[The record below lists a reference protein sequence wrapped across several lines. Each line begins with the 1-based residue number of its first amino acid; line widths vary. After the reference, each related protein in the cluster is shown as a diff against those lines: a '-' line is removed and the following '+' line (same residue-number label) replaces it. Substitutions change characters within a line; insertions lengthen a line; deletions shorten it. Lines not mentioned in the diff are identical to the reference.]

1 MGAAN
6 CCKKPDKIVIE
17 ELKYSTNDNNK
28 FTAVDQDS
36 YPQDTEQYRSNA
48 NVEDENAQMQAVSNK
63 NLYEQEA
70 GSPKIGGAYEVP
82 INVSSP
88 QNYEEGYESNNMG
101 LAQQYENQNI
111 EGRNLDQYEQENQMG
126 YQYVENENMNININ
140 PQMAGNANAYEGN
153 QEEQGIDYD
162 ALVNQMGNEASLKAL
177 RMGNA
182 GLNAA
187 SASASYGI
195 QRSQQA
201 KFNNYNIQQNNI
213 ENAGGLDLNYL
224 SSAQQGGID
233 LKSFNLR
240 EQQGGAKT
248 TVQTSKKVEY
258 NYIGNG
264 GQDIDFKS
272 FPLVEQQGGAKTT
285 VQTSNKEEYNNVG
298 NGGQQTTTTTTTTT
312 TIKKQGAVNNYENL
326 HGIKNSQVSQN
337 EDDLN
342 KYFQQA
348 TSKFASVN
356 TQLNPEERENYYSKV
371 KTQALPNKINI
382 KQLAISAKA
391 PPSQGLDLNNLLQQ
405 EAQTTQ
411 KSTVAS
417 VMPIKTNDDI
427 SKYFKQNIPSKQENI
442 QPVGSVGPQDKKP
455 SKSPEAE
462 SSQEIKITK
471 IEIDPNEELPE
482 TLGSYN
488 INNFK
493 QTTTT
498 VTKTTGNIDMKNLP
512 EGFGLNDL
520 KNMKQTTA
528 TTTTK
533 TSGNVDLKDLPKVL
547 GQNDIK
553 NLKQGTTTITT
564 NTIKKEGGEDF
575 NLNDLNI
582 DLKNYKLDM
591 EDLPET
597 FGSSNIMKIE
607 QTTKTT
613 TTTTTQK
620 EGNINEKEINKAR
633 GPEDIKNIKQETT
646 TTTTKTTGNIDL
658 NDLKIDLKNYKL
670 DMEDLPETFG
680 SSNINNYKQTTTTT
694 TTTTTQKKE
703 GDVNNKESP
712 KEVKQI
718 ITTTTNEGIIDMKD
732 LPEVFGSFD
741 INNFKQTTKTTT
753 KEGQEVDLQ
762 NLPKNVDVNSLKQ
775 TTTTSTKEGLIN
787 TKGLPQ
793 VFDDKDIKNF
803 KQTTTTTTTEG
814 KIDMKDL
821 PQVFGSYDINNFKQT
836 TTTTT
841 TKTSGNGPA
850 IDLKDFGLE
859 KNASL
864 NPPTNSGNFKQTT
877 TTTTTKTTGNGP
889 AIDLK
894 QFGIEQNPSTNPIIG
909 NEDYSKYFQETSKIN
924 SEPIDLKQFGLEQN
938 PSAMSNLEKTT
949 KTTKTTK
956 ITTTSNNGNIDLK
969 QFGIEQN
976 PSVSPITGN
985 EDYSKY
991 FKETSQI
998 ASGPI
1003 DLKQFGLEQNSSS
1016 MSNLKQTTTT
1026 NTTKTTGNGPAIDLK
1041 QFEIEQNPSSN
1052 PITGNE
1058 DYSKY
1063 FQTTQTTT
1071 TKTTEP
1077 VDLKQFGIDVNSLAS
1092 GGQQKT
1098 TKTTV
1103 VTTTGNAGGAAS
1115 SDGLDLGVY
1124 GLNNT
1129 QQKTTTTTTTTK
1141 ITGNTNLNN
1150 LGIPTISAGEYSY
1163 NYGLQNA
1170 SANAISSSGAA
1181 QGTNKMT
1188 TTKVTKTSY
1197 VAPTTQSYS
1206 YNYNYNM
1213 PTTSSTKVTKTTYS
1227 QVAPG
1232 SGI

>member
-6 CCKKPDKIVIE
+6 CCKKPDEIVIE

-111 EGRNLDQYEQENQMG
+111 EERNLDQYEQENQMG
-126 YQYVENENMNININ
+126 YQYVENENMNLKIN

-187 SASASYGI
+187 SASTSYGI

-201 KFNNYNIQQNNI
+201 NFNNYNIQQNNN

-224 SSAQQGGID
+224 SSVQQGGID

-240 EQQGGAKT
+240 EQQEGAKTTVQTNKKIEYNNFGNGGQGIDLKSFGLGEQQGGAKT

-258 NYIGNG
+258 
-264 GQDIDFKS
+264 S
-272 FPLVEQQGGAKTT
+272 
-285 VQTSNKEEYNNVG
+285 NVG
-298 NGGQQTTTTTTTTT
+298 NGGQQTTTTTTTT
-312 TIKKQGAVNNYENL
+312 IKKQGGVNNYENL
-326 HGIKNSQVSQN
+326 QGIKNSQVSQN
-337 EDDLN
+337 DDDLN

-356 TQLNPEERENYYSKV
+356 TQQNPEEIENYYSKV

-382 KQLAISAKA
+382 KQLAISAKT
-391 PPSQGLDLNNLLQQ
+391 PPSQGLGLNNLLQQ

-411 KSTVAS
+411 KRTVAS
-417 VMPIKTNDDI
+417 VMPITTNDDI

-442 QPVGSVGPQDKKP
+442 QPVASDEPKDKNP

-482 TLGSYN
+482 TIGSYN

-520 KNMKQTTA
+520 KNMKQTTT

-607 QTTKTT
+607 QATKTT

-620 EGNINEKEINKAR
+620 EGNISEKEINKAK
-633 GPEDIKNIKQETT
+633 GPEDIKNFKQETT

-658 NDLKIDLKNYKL
+658 NDLNIDFKNYKL

-680 SSNINNYKQTTTTT
+680 SSNINNFQQTTTTT
-694 TTTTTQKKE
+694 TTTTTQKKGE
-703 GDVNNKESP
+703 DVNNKESP

-718 ITTTTNEGIIDMKD
+718 TITNTNDGIIDMKD

-762 NLPKNVDVNSLKQ
+762 DLPKDIDVNSLKQ
-775 TTTTSTKEGLIN
+775 TTITSTKEGIIN
-787 TKGLPQ
+787 NTGLPQ
-793 VFDDKDIKNF
+793 VFGDKDIKNF

-814 KIDMKDL
+814 KIDRKDL
-821 PQVFGSYDINNFKQT
+821 PQVFGSYDNNNFKQT

-841 TKTSGNGPA
+841 TKTSGNA
-850 IDLKDFGLE
+850 SIDLRDFGLE

-864 NPPTNSGNFKQTT
+864 NPSTNSGNFKQTTTTTTTKTTGSGPAIDLKQFGIEQNPSTNPITGNEDYSKYFQETSKTNSEPIDLKQFGLEQNPSAMSNLEKTTETTKTTKITTTSNNGNIDLKQFGIEQNPSVTPISGNEDYSKYFKETSQIASGPIDLKQFGLEQNPSSMSNLKQTT

-894 QFGIEQNPSTNPIIG
+894 QFGIEQNPSSNPIIG
-909 NEDYSKYFQETSKIN
+909 NEDYSKYFQ
-924 SEPIDLKQFGLEQN
+924 
-938 PSAMSNLEKTT
+938 TT
-949 KTTKTTK
+949 
-956 ITTTSNNGNIDLK
+956 
-969 QFGIEQN
+969 E
-976 PSVSPITGN
+976 
-985 EDYSKY
+985 
-991 FKETSQI
+991 
-998 ASGPI
+998 
-1003 DLKQFGLEQNSSS
+1003 
-1016 MSNLKQTTTT
+1016 
-1026 NTTKTTGNGPAIDLK
+1026 
-1041 QFEIEQNPSSN
+1041 
-1052 PITGNE
+1052 
-1058 DYSKY
+1058 
-1063 FQTTQTTT
+1063 TTT
-1071 TKTTEP
+1071 TKTHEP

-1092 GGQQKT
+1092 GGPQKT

-1103 VTTTGNAGGAAS
+1103 VTTTGNAGGATS
-1115 SDGLDLGVY
+1115 LDGFDLGIY

-1150 LGIPTISAGEYSY
+1150 LGIPTTSAGEYSN
-1163 NYGLQNA
+1163 NYLLQNA
-1170 SANAISSSGAA
+1170 SSNAISSSGAA
-1181 QGTNKMT
+1181 QNSLGTNKMT
-1188 TTKVTKTSY
+1188 TTKVTKTTYAS
-1197 VAPTTQSYS
+1197 PTTQSYS
-1206 YNYNYNM
+1206 YNYSYNM

-1227 QVAPG
+1227 QMAPG